1 MRARRS
7 DAVPRVRRHKHPD
20 MLLQNVLFCA
30 VCHAP
35 YYAEVKKARGVLRYA
50 YFHRPT
56 LPKCGNAPYY
66 ITAHRLESQFLE
78 RLDERA
84 GEIEAHKEE
93 IIAAM
98 VRNPTPQTDTS
109 KLQREKL
116 EQRLRG
122 YEEMRADGDITKDQF
137 RAKRKEIQDELD
149 ALPQESPPD
158 EIALTENEARDYVEN
173 MMQAVKES
181 ITTRTVRLMVK
192 RILVRNGDVETVEWV

>member
-1 MRARRS
+1 MQNFKVRA
-7 DAVPRVRRHKHPD
+7 
-20 MLLQNVLFCA
+20 
-30 VCHAP
+30 
-35 YYAEVKKARGVLRYA
+35 
-50 YFHRPT
+50 
-56 LPKCGNAPYY
+56 
-66 ITAHRLESQFLE
+66 
-78 RLDERA
+78 
-84 GEIEAHKEE
+84 IEAHKEE
-93 IIAAM
+93 IIAGMLAQE
-98 VRNPTPQTDTS
+98 TPVADTI
-109 KLQREKL
+109 KLQRDKL

-158 EIALTENEARDYVEN
+158 EIALTESEARAYVEN